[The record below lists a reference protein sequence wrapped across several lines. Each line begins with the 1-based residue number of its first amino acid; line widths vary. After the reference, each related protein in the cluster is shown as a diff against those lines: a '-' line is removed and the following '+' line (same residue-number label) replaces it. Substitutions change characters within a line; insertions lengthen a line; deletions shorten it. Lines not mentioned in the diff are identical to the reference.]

1 MRPDMDAG
9 SVEQD
14 LQKDKVFHEKLFS
27 RFTKAIRTYEMLSPG
42 DRVAV
47 CISGGKD
54 SMLMAKLFQELKR
67 HDKFPFELTF
77 LVMDPG
83 YSSEVRLQIEDNAK
97 LLEVPVTLFENRLF
111 EAVAEAGNSPCFLCA
126 RMRRGALYQKAKELG
141 CNKIALGHHYD
152 DVIETTLMA
161 MLWSGHIETMMP
173 KLKSKNYEGME
184 LIRPM
189 YFIREEDI
197 EAWRDRYG
205 LQFADCAC
213 SVTDSRNEE
222 HPSKRKETKE
232 LIRELRKTNPEVEA
246 NIMSSMENVS
256 LDSVISYTKDGV
268 PHSFMDEY

>member
-1 MRPDMDAG
+1 MDA
-9 SVEQD
+9 SLIEQD
-14 LQKDKVFHEKLFS
+14 LRKDRVFHDRLFS
-27 RFTKAIRTYEMLSPG
+27 RFTKAIVKYEMLSPG
-42 DRVAV
+42 DKIAV

-67 HDKFPFELTF
+67 HDKFPFELVF

-83 YSSEVRLQIEDNAK
+83 YEEGVRKQIEENAK
-97 LLEVPVTLFENRLF
+97 DLEIPVTVFENRLF
-111 EAVAEAGNSPCFLCA
+111 EVAAESGKSPCFLCA
-126 RMRRGALYQKAKELG
+126 RMRRGALYAKAKELG

-173 KLKSKNYEGME
+173 KLKSKNYEEME

-205 LQFADCAC
+205 LEFADCAC
-213 SVTDSRNEE
+213 RVSDSRNEE
-222 HPSKRKETKE
+222 FSSKRKETKE
-232 LIRELRKTNPEVEA
+232 LIRELRKNNPEVEA

-256 LDSVISYTKDGV
+256 LDSVISYMKDGV
-268 PHSFMDEY
+268 FHSFLDEY